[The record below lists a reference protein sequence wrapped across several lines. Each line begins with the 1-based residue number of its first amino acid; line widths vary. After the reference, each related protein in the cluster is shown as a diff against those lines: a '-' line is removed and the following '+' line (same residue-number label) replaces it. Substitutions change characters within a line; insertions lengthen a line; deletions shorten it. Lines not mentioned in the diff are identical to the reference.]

1 MHPGEEASLTQDL
14 LFLNG
19 HVLEAVAA
27 SGAVNEEADEPD
39 EYGCRGEIWE
49 RGFQNA
55 SMKTLRRTGGPL
67 SRSQNPN
74 VCALLASGASRDRTG
89 DLLLAKQPRLSDCDA
104 L

>member
-39 EYGCRGEIWE
+39 EYGCRGEI
-49 RGFQNA
+49 
-55 SMKTLRRTGGPL
+55 
-67 SRSQNPN
+67 
-74 VCALLASGASRDRTG
+74 
-89 DLLLAKQPRLSDCDA
+89 
-104 L
+104 